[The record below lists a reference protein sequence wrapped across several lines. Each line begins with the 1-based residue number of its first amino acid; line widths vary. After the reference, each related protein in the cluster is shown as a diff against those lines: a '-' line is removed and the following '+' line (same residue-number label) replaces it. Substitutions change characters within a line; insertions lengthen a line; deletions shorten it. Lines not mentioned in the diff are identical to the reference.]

1 MRNLR
6 IAICDDDP
14 KFGNELAGHIR
25 SIVVKENFF
34 GDNVEIEYIR
44 SSKNFITY
52 ISDHD
57 VDILFL
63 DISMPEIDGFDIA
76 KHINDKNLS
85 TCLIFVSSF
94 ENNVFYS
101 LRYKPFRFIRKEKY
115 RDEIPEALKSA
126 YIELTEKNR
135 YIMITKHSD
144 VIPVRISHIIFAEKE
159 KRSNYMSIYSL
170 SDVYRYRGTL
180 SDFEALVEGSSFVKA
195 SQNAYINMEHIISIK
210 DGTVFLK
217 GGHEYYVSPKYRNDV
232 LRKFFRFMREG

>member
-1 MRNLR
+1 MR
-6 IAICDDDP
+6 IVICDDNP
-14 KFGNELAGHIR
+14 QFGKALAEHIQG
-25 SIVVKENFF
+25 IVVKESFF
-34 GDNVEIEYIR
+34 GDNVEIEYIQ
-44 SSKNFITY
+44 SSKNFLTY
-52 ISDHD
+52 ISNHD

-76 KHINDKNLS
+76 KYINDNNLS

-94 ENNVFYS
+94 ESNVFYS

-115 RDEIPEALKSA
+115 KEEIPEALKSA

-144 VIPVRISHIIFAEKE
+144 VIPIRISHIIYAEKE

-195 SQNAYINMEHIISIK
+195 SQNAYINMEHIINIK
-210 DGTVFLK
+210 DNTVLLK
-217 GGHEYYVSPKYRNDV
+217 GGYDYYLSPKYRNDV
-232 LRKFFRFMREG
+232 LQKFFKYMREE